1 MAGSCEPLVT
11 KRWWNNISEVNSLVE
26 SVSTVK
32 FGAVR

>member
-1 MAGSCEPLVT
+1 MGGLASLVT
-11 KRWWNNISEVNSLVE
+11 KRWSNNISEVNSLVE